1 MARDQTIFSE
11 LAVAIAIN
19 DGKLNSVLNVDTDSI
34 KAYKREL
41 KKRRLSN
48 GGSDKT
54 NALISAGTLIR
65 THLVKLGIT
74 SPIVAWTGTEKLAAG
89 SSVAKDILITNANLR
104 VSVKENAD
112 VYINASP
119 EKIFKM
125 IPAGLFGQSGRGDD
139 WFITTAKDELDSY
152 FLACGGNLIKGC
164 KNASDFYS
172 LIERK
177 QRKVF
182 GKKVK
187 ALHEKKDPKVMT
199 AYSTF
204 CKRVSDESAKIFKD
218 LLETSLGHKK
228 LKILPEIFKF
238 FFKLNSVEYILAGVE
253 KNKPFAVKL
262 ISFDEWVKK
271 FKLLNMEAL
280 PLSKGQPEVSLIF
293 KIYDKIK
300 KIDISFED
308 RVEIRWSHGKFC
320 GNPEAK
326 VYKTWEYSQ
335 LPWVSVV

>member
-1 MARDQTIFSE
+1 MPRDQTIFSE

-19 DGKLNSVLNVDTDSI
+19 GGKLNSVENLDTGSI
-34 KAYKREL
+34 TSYKREL
-41 KKRRLSN
+41 KKRRLSP
-48 GGSDKT
+48 GGSVKT

-65 THLVKLGIT
+65 THLVKLGII

-89 SSVAKDILITNANLR
+89 SSVAKDILIKNANLR

-112 VYINASP
+112 VYINGSP
-119 EKIFKM
+119 EKIFQM
-125 IPAGLFGQSGRGDD
+125 IPSGFFGQTVRGAD
-139 WFITTAKDELDSY
+139 WFITTADIELDSY

-187 ALHEKKDPKVMT
+187 ALHDSNNANVIKAYASLCEK
-199 AYSTF
+199 
-204 CKRVSDESAKIFKD
+204 VSKESAKIFNSNLSSSLAAKKRI
-218 LLETSLGHKK
+218 LL
-228 LKILPEIFKF
+228 EIFKF

-253 KNKPFAVKL
+253 KNKPFAVSL
-262 ISFDEWVKK
+262 IPIDQWIKEYE
-271 FKLLNMEAL
+271 FKGVVAL
-280 PLSKGQPEVSLIF
+280 PLSKGQAEVLLRFSF
-293 KIYDKIK
+293 RNKTK
-300 KIDISFED
+300 KHSFD
-308 RVEIRWSHGKFC
+308 LDARVEIRWSHGKFC

-335 LPWVSVV
+335 LPWVSVI